1 MSSGKNSHSHS
12 SVHTLVV
19 VDVHR
24 HTTNAFT
31 MPHVEVTVAA
41 PEKGAG
47 RGSGA
52 RKVWVQESWL
62 LCDGGPM
69 PKDAPA
75 YACEPDGT
83 CTVTAQPLAGVTATV
98 RSLWNPYLKSHKLDL
113 QTTLDARAK
122 VCKRPRAD
130 DADGDADGGKAR
142 RGANKDAHA
151 TGSEAGNTTV
161 HEDGS
166 TTRSSSCLTGW
177 DRGQSLALPT

>member
-75 YACEPDGT
+75 CACEPDGT
-83 CTVTAQPLAGVTATV
+83 CTVTAQPLAFDSSMGLSSSTRTKA
-98 RSLWNPYLKSHKLDL
+98 REHKL
-113 QTTLDARAK
+113 T
-122 VCKRPRAD
+122 
-130 DADGDADGGKAR
+130 GGW
-142 RGANKDAHA
+142 GL
-151 TGSEAGNTTV
+151 E
-161 HEDGS
+161 
-166 TTRSSSCLTGW
+166 L
-177 DRGQSLALPT
+177 